1 MVARALITHARL
13 MSASEDCVEQSLR
26 STDPQR
32 RLIASR
38 ILDHPAAWR
47 RWEIEHAAL
56 MRTIAD
62 HRRADIQIEEL
73 KNTSFQLVHTKAP
86 FDYLREQQVRGEARR
101 RVVAHLHPSRTYTE
115 ALVNE
120 HSAYL
125 RAACSLLCTSHVGV
139 TVARDGVFEDPMRR
153 YEELYSDYF
162 RAYCN
167 ATAGAANDDDGGS
180 QRALLPYLK
189 LKLAEYRRVLL
200 RMPPVHPGLLIEP
213 LLRQRTGD
221 TQKLRRP
228 TLFKPD

>member
-1 MVARALITHARL
+1 MARALITHARL

-38 ILDHPAAWR
+38 ILDDPAAWR

-153 YEELYSDYF
+153 YEEL
-162 RAYCN
+162 
-167 ATAGAANDDDGGS
+167 
-180 QRALLPYLK
+180 
-189 LKLAEYRRVLL
+189 
-200 RMPPVHPGLLIEP
+200 
-213 LLRQRTGD
+213 
-221 TQKLRRP
+221 
-228 TLFKPD
+228 